1 MKFGSVVN
9 VSGTEV
15 IVSSSIH
22 LHFRLTNND
31 ETIHYIPIEYSYVR
45 DSTNQFVLDNLG
57 KNIRDDSIS
66 YTPAYYN
73 AALDNNSVYG
83 NPVWGSLNER
93 GVSIMSNI
101 KEVYA
106 MINGVKRVATY
117 DAANRVYVVTADA
130 PSESSWSQP
139 NHVYGVTLHAT
150 DEANNIAQIGPD
162 DPTYGQ
168 KLKIR
173 VLEKTAPTA
182 TITSPTSGSVLG
194 SATQTITF
202 KLKDAGGSG
211 LNTSSVNLVVN
222 NKKVTSGISYSSP
235 ESDGTVTGTYNATGL
250 SDGQNTVSVAVTD
263 NDGNKSATATVQFVI
278 STAAPLLNVTSPADN
293 IWTNSRKVTVA
304 GTAAPGSNAVTLSA
318 VTINGSPVAVT
329 SGSFSKEIDLVE
341 GANTI
346 RVVATDSLG
355 KTTTVVRTVNLDTK
369 APIITDVV
377 TEATTVDAGG
387 RIKITFKVTDAPAAS
402 E

>member
-15 IVSSSIH
+15 IVSSQIH
-22 LHFRLTNND
+22 LRFRLTNND
-31 ETIHYIPIEYSYVR
+31 GTVHYIPIAYSYVR

-57 KNIRDDSIS
+57 KNIRDDGIS
-66 YTPAYYN
+66 YAPAYYN
-73 AALDNNSVYG
+73 AALDNKPVYG
-83 NPVWGSLNER
+83 NPVGDSLNER
-93 GVSIMSNI
+93 RVSIMSNI
-101 KEVYA
+101 REVYA

-117 DAANRVYVVTADA
+117 DNANRVYVVTADA

-150 DEANNIAQIGPD
+150 DEANNTVQMGPD

-211 LNTSSVNLVVN
+211 LNTSSVNLIVN
-222 NKKVTSGISYSSP
+222 NKKVTTGINYGNA
-235 ESDGTVTGTYNATGL
+235 ESDGTVTGTYRATGL
-250 SDGQNTVSVAVTD
+250 SDGQNEVAVDVTD
-263 NDGNKSATATVQFVI
+263 NDGNKSITATVQFVI
-278 STAAPLLNVTSPADN
+278 STAAPLLNVTSPANN

-304 GTAAPGSNAVTLSA
+304 GTAAPGSNAVTLST
-318 VTINGSPVAVT
+318 VTINGSSVT
-329 SGSFSKEIDLVE
+329 VNSGAFSKEVNLVE

-346 RVVATDSLG
+346 TVIATDSLG
-355 KTTTVVRTVNLDTK
+355 KTTTVIRTVNLDTK

-402 E
+402 N